1 VGRNTDGREKETKTM
16 PELAPGPLF
25 IVSMWRAGSSLL
37 YALLNKHPQVA
48 LMYEADL
55 LLLHPVFLK
64 PPLLRDWT
72 SRWEFWNEAFSRHGL
87 DPAQFADHVAEF
99 TSAFE
104 AVHQEYA
111 RRKGARI
118 WGDKSPNYY
127 DRLDRISKD
136 FPHTRFIIVW
146 RHPID
151 TIGATIRAAD
161 TGNSY
166 FRKPGMLLRSLL
178 GSRVLKRQC
187 DAIVAAGASVHQVQ
201 YEDLVSDTAVVM
213 RGLCQ
218 FLQIPYDPSLSTLEG
233 ADRSAVYEGK
243 HHSLLRK
250 DAIVAGPR
258 PDVLDP
264 RLRTRIDHYI
274 TLWSETDSAER
285 RTISPGPTPSPA
297 QMCLDQLRYRLYRT
311 LDACTRVAFCFL
323 PIPLLR
329 LYRKAK
335 AYAREAKMKRDSTPT
350 IAARELP
357 LHELQGMNN
366 RERTLG
372 NK

>member
-1 VGRNTDGREKETKTM
+1 MAVKRETKTM

-55 LLLHPVFLK
+55 LLLRPLFLK
-64 PPLLRDWT
+64 PPFLRDWT
-72 SRWEFWNEAFSRHGL
+72 ARWEFWNQAFSRHGL
-87 DPAQFADHVAEF
+87 DRHQFPSNIPEF

-111 RRKGARI
+111 RRKGALI

-127 DRLDRISKD
+127 DQLVRISKD
-136 FPHTRFIIVW
+136 FPHARFIVVW
-146 RHPID
+146 RHPVE
-151 TIGATIRAAD
+151 TIGATLRAAAP
-161 TGNSY
+161 GNSY
-166 FRKPGMLLRSLL
+166 FRKSGMPLRSLL

-187 DAIVAAGASVHQVQ
+187 DAIVAAGASEHQVQ
-201 YEDLVSDTAVVM
+201 YEDLASDTAAVM

-218 FLQIPYDPSLSTLEG
+218 FLQIPYDSSLSTLEG

-250 DAIVAGPR
+250 DVIVSGPR

-264 RLRTRIDHYI
+264 RLRTKIDHYL
-274 TLWSETDSAER
+274 TLWREADSPEH
-285 RTISPGPTPSPA
+285 RTISPGTTPSLA
-297 QMCLDQLRYRLYRT
+297 QMRLDQLLYRLCRAM
-311 LDACTRVAFCFL
+311 DACTRIAFCFL

-335 AYAREAKMKRDSTPT
+335 AYIRELKAQRHAIRA
-350 IAARELP
+350 IAARKP
-357 LHELQGMNN
+357 LLNELQGMND
-366 RERTLG
+366 RERPVG